1 MSGLTRRRQPNV
13 HSSESTLMTSE
24 CTDDK
29 FKRIHE
35 LLTEWKI
42 YLNTPDIVRRLSQ

>member
-1 MSGLTRRRQPNV
+1 MI
-13 HSSESTLMTSE
+13 SE

-29 FKRIHE
+29 FKHIHE
-35 LLTEWKI
+35 LLTEWKNV